1 MTKTD
6 GNVEDSNCK
15 NNSTD
20 IAVLDVSINL
30 SAANRSQKNILL
42 TSIIWKKKT
51 GL

>member
-6 GNVEDSNCK
+6 SNVEDSNCE

-20 IAVLDVSINL
+20 ITILDVSINL
-30 SAANRSQKNILL
+30 SAANGSQKNILL
-42 TSIIWKKKT
+42 TPIIQKKKT